1 MINVNV
7 RAYAGERDLQ
17 AIANLIN
24 TCETVDCQEEGTSVT
39 ELQLELNSPLI
50 DKGRD
55 ICLWE
60 DDSGKLIGFA
70 KLLIIKTK
78 ETSDGWLLY
87 RIHPEARG
95 GELEKEIFTWAE
107 KRMWAVESAHHMP
120 VKLRYWGK
128 ASRSD
133 EITLLASFGFTDERY
148 FYKMKRG
155 LISEPI
161 PKPQF
166 PQGFTLHQGAQQD
179 TETWVQMFNDS
190 FIDHWNPY
198 DITIE
203 EIKYELTKPTY
214 KPELDLKAV
223 APDGTS
229 AAFCYC
235 SINPYQNARIGRA
248 EGWIT
253 FLGTRRGF
261 RKIGLGRAMLLSGLH
276 RLQAVGM
283 EEALLIVDSENPT
296 GALRLYESVGFSKD
310 LTFISYVKKL

>member
-1 MINVNV
+1 MINVSV
-7 RAYAGERDLQ
+7 RKYAGEGDLQ
-17 AIANLIN
+17 ALANLIN

-55 ICLWE
+55 ICLWQ
-60 DDSGKLIGFA
+60 DDRGRLVGFA
-70 KLLIIKTK
+70 KILIIKTK

-107 KRMWAVESAHHMP
+107 KRMWEVEGARNMP
-120 VKLRYWGK
+120 VKLRYWGR
-128 ASRSD
+128 AERSD
-133 EITLLASFGFTDERY
+133 EIALLASFGFTGDRY
-148 FYKMKRG
+148 FYRMKRA
-155 LISEPI
+155 LSEPI
-161 PKPQF
+161 PEPQF

-179 TETWVQMFNDS
+179 TEAWVQMFNDS

-198 DITIE
+198 DVTIE

-261 RKIGLGRAMLLSGLH
+261 RKIGLGRAMLLSGLR
-276 RLQAVGM
+276 RLKAVGM
-283 EEALLIVDSENPT
+283 EEALLIVDTENPT
-296 GALRLYESVGFSKD
+296 GALRLYESVGFCKV
-310 LTFISYVKKL
+310 LTFISHVKKL